1 MAPDE
6 LFTREDALAGLPAR
20 RASTLLFLIESRT
33 AHLVARSRRAMEL
46 FLSEDAARER
56 DLAYF
61 EAFSLARQPPLKPPI
76 QDLERYAL
84 QWADLVPAS
93 PRLRAAIAHTLGTKY
108 VLTCKQVP
116 GLQEVLG
123 LHTEPVQQA
132 YQRLYRQP
140 LDNLYT
146 ARPTLGSQLRWAFAT
161 LSNRLESLSSFWTAY
176 ALTLTETVGAGIL
189 ALPIALAELGPL
201 AGVVLL
207 VIFGLFNVLTVA
219 FMAEAV
225 SRSGTIRYGSGF
237 IGRAVEDYL
246 GGAGSLVLSVG
257 LMIICFV
264 MTLAYYIGFAS
275 TMADATAIPVEMW
288 VALLFLVGLYFLRR
302 ESLDATAASALL
314 VGAVN
319 IGLIL
324 ILSILSLA
332 HLSVQNLLYLNLPF
346 VNGRPFD
353 ASILQ
358 LIFGV
363 VFTAYFGHLSVSNC
377 GRVVLRRDASGRS
390 LIWGTVAAQGTAI
403 LLYSLWVVA
412 VNGAIE
418 PASLAGLSGTAL
430 APLADRLGPIVY
442 VLGSIFVLLGMG
454 MASIHMSLG
463 LFNLVRERIPL
474 RHQPVVSL
482 ARRRGRLI
490 LYSKKRAEAESGPR
504 LGLTYLGLV
513 ACSGQPPRPQF
524 RLDLQVSDRT
534 HRLDLSFAER
544 WDTGELPERLG
555 GQPRPD
561 IPLSRE
567 VVDVEPETVSLRVSS
582 LLKLVYEG
590 EWDTCGLGAADLLTL
605 PDSWRSL
612 VTWIMR
618 QGEVSLADV
627 AARLQKDRDEVQAVL
642 DALADEGFVQESQG
656 NRESRYR
663 VRLAPKAK
671 SQLSEEAWQTLGYE
685 TPAGPAGPP
694 QPTGVRAYVSRM
706 GDTLLSEWGRFLVSV
721 SPVVLVFLLVEWLFL
736 TGAESFAKPI
746 SFLGVIVVSL
756 LTGIFPVLLLISSR
770 RKGELVPGVVYRILG
785 NPLLLGAIYL
795 ISLSG
800 LFLHGLVIWEG
811 PVERGGALFVGVF
824 MVVLTVALLRRGA
837 FAPRAVVQLVADQ
850 SQGGEA
856 TFSVIAGGQPAEAK
870 VQLTYPG
877 AERHIHAA
885 SGQVPDFDSLRAAT
899 ARLPVSKSHDL
910 KVWALRLTLDGDSEA
925 LPAIAE
931 VQCGPD
937 VSQLNLKLSGG
948 HAVHSLGTEPCQVR
962 ILLPESSAREEP

>member
-1 MAPDE
+1 MAADA
-6 LFTREDALAGLPAR
+6 LFTRDDALVGLPAR
-20 RASTLLFLIESRT
+20 RASALLFLIESRT
-33 AHLVARSRRAMEL
+33 AHLAAQSRRAMEL

-61 EAFSLARQPPLKPPI
+61 EAFSLARQPPLRPTI

-84 QWADLVPAS
+84 QWADLVPSS
-93 PRLRAAIAHTLGTKY
+93 PRLRAAIAHALGTRY
-108 VLTCKQVP
+108 VLTYKQVP
-116 GLQEVLG
+116 GLREVLG

-132 YQRLYRQP
+132 YQRLYRRP
-140 LDNLYT
+140 LDSLYA
-146 ARPTLGSQLRWAFAT
+146 ARPGLGSRLRWAFAT
-161 LSNRLESLSSFWTAY
+161 LSSRLESLSPFWTAY

-207 VIFGLFNVLTVA
+207 LIFGLFNVLTVA

-225 SRSGTIRYGSGF
+225 SRSGAIRYGSGF

-246 GGAGSLVLSVG
+246 GSAGSLVLSVG

-275 TMADATAIPVEMW
+275 TMADATAIPVEAW

-302 ESLDATAASALL
+302 ESLDATVASALL
-314 VGAVN
+314 VGAIN

-324 ILSILSLA
+324 ILSVLSLTR
-332 HLSVQNLLYLNLPF
+332 LSVQNLLYLNLPF

-377 GRVVLRRDASGRS
+377 GRVVLRRDTSGRS

-463 LFNLVRERIPL
+463 LFNLVRERIPS

-490 LYSKKRAEAESGPR
+490 LHSKKRAGAESGPR
-504 LGLTYLGLV
+504 LGLTYLGL
-513 ACSGQPPRPQF
+513 AAPPGRSPQPQF
-524 RLDLQVSDRT
+524 RLDLQLGDRT

-544 WDTGELPERLG
+544 WDASELPERLG
-555 GQPRPD
+555 DQPRPD
-561 IPLSRE
+561 IELSLE
-567 VVDVEPETVSLRVSS
+567 VDDVEPESVSLRVSS
-582 LLKLVYEG
+582 PLKLAYEG
-590 EWDTCGLGAADLLTL
+590 EWDTCGLGAADLLAL

-612 VTWIMR
+612 ITWMMR

-627 AARLQKDRDEVQAVL
+627 VARLQQDRDGVRAML

-656 NRESRYR
+656 SQGSRYR

-671 SQLSEEAWQTLGYE
+671 SQLSQETWQTLGYE
-685 TPAGPAGPP
+685 VPAGLAGLP
-694 QPTGVRAYVSRM
+694 QPTGVRALASRIAN
-706 GDTLLSEWGRFLVSV
+706 TLLSERGRFLLSV

-756 LTGIFPVLLLISSR
+756 LTGIFPVLLLLSSR

-785 NPLLLGAIYL
+785 NPILLGAIYL
-795 ISLSG
+795 ISLSS

-811 PVERGGALFVGVF
+811 PVERGGALLVGVV
-824 MVVLTVALLRRGA
+824 MVVLTVTMLRRGA
-837 FAPRAVVQLVADQ
+837 FAPRAVVRLVEDEGEEGAASFSVLAGGRPLESDVRLGYASGEQHLHAAGGPVADFG
-850 SQGGEA
+850 SLRHA
-856 TFSVIAGGQPAEAK
+856 TFALPTRKFRE
-870 VQLTYPG
+870 
-877 AERHIHAA
+877 
-885 SGQVPDFDSLRAAT
+885 LR
-899 ARLPVSKSHDL
+899 
-910 KVWALRLTLDGDSEA
+910 VWAHRITREGNSEGMAALLNVQQGDETAHFDLR
-925 LPAIAE
+925 
-931 VQCGPD
+931 
-937 VSQLNLKLSGG
+937 LSGG
-948 HAVHSLGTEPCQVR
+948 QTTVAVDGETCQVE
-962 ILLPESSAREEP
+962 IGLGEPPSP